1 MNNPLRKLLVVG
13 IIGII
18 GIIVAFQCVN
28 WKVIKGNEL
37 GIKETWKSGVETN
50 VYQPGLQWL
59 TPAWSQ
65 KFYIYDASVQTFV
78 AKKATEEKTRGDE
91 ERDMDAYKV
100 PSSEGQ
106 DMTLSF
112 NIRWRLDPLKLVTFH
127 RTVRV
132 DAERKLIMPVAM
144 RVIRDEATKRRAID
158 AYSGEGL
165 VALQSSIQASL
176 LTHPELRDAGIIV
189 ENFVIE
195 HNELDPNYIAEI
207 KGKQIATQ
215 RQLRAVEEQK
225 ASEAEALVAKA
236 KAQADANT
244 QLVAADRDKQVTIL
258 KAQADNEKAVIA
270 AKAEQQK
277 RVLEAEGK
285 RDADIAEAKGI
296 IARGEAEA
304 AATKLKLQAYAV
316 PGADVFAR
324 IEISKQVAP
333 AFSGMKG
340 YFPQDMKVN
349 MLTANFMD
357 SVEQF
362 MKGVSPA
369 PTTAK

>member
-1 MNNPLRKLLVVG
+1 MENKTPVKLIVVG
-13 IIGII
+13 LTGLIGII
-18 GIIVAFQCVN
+18 IAFQCVN
-28 WKVIKGNEL
+28 WKMIKGNEL
-37 GIKETWKSGVETN
+37 AIKETWANGVEDK
-50 VYQPGLQWL
+50 VYQPGLQWM

-65 KFYIYDASVQTFV
+65 KLYVYDASVQTFV
-78 AKKATEEKTRGDE
+78 AKRASEGKDVED
-91 ERDMDAYKV
+91 RDMDAYKV

-112 NIRWRLDPLKLVTFH
+112 NIRWRLDPAKLVVFH
-127 RTVRV
+127 KTVRTE
-132 DAERKLIMPVAM
+132 AEKKLIMPVAM
-144 RVIRDEATKRRAID
+144 RVIRDESTKRRAID

-165 VALQSSIQASL
+165 VQLQSAIQASL

-236 KAQADANT
+236 RAQADANT

-258 KAQADNEKAVIA
+258 KAQADNEKAIIA

-285 RDADIAEAKGI
+285 RDADIAESKGI

-333 AFSGMKG
+333 AFSGVKG
-340 YFPQDMKVN
+340 WLPQNMTVN
-349 MLTANFMD
+349 LLTGNFMD
-357 SVEQF
+357 SVEQM
-362 MKGVSPA
+362 MKGVSP
-369 PTTAK
+369 TK